1 MPKNDDQDG
10 PITADR
16 FWIEAGYGSDF
27 DGDRF
32 VWTCEPAPDWLT
44 RRLQDADLEGWLAQ
58 GVIEPVQS
66 LISGAR
72 HPSLSPEAAR
82 RLFVMGALEVEA
94 VVAQRGRAVAR
105 LPFEHDHQGDVAAL
119 QHCLAPATDLSDD
132 PNRIGLEGA
141 AIRQQGRS
149 YAVALCAL
157 GYRGDEAVYA
167 AAATDWTAQLRTQK
181 AERQQIMAEID
192 RMIPGAF

>member
-1 MPKNDDQDG
+1 MPEYDDQDG

-16 FWIEAGYGSDF
+16 FWIEAGYGSRF
-27 DGDRF
+27 DGDCF
-32 VWTCEPAPDWLT
+32 VWTCEPVPDWLT

-72 HPSLSPEAAR
+72 HLSLSSAAAA

-94 VVAQRGRAVAR
+94 VVAQRERAAAR
-105 LPFEHDHQGDVAAL
+105 QPFDRGHHGDVTAL

-132 PNRIGLEGA
+132 PDRIGLEGV

-149 YAVALCAL
+149 YAAALCAL
-157 GYRGDEAVYA
+157 GYCGDEAVYTA
-167 AAATDWTAQLRTQK
+167 AASDWIAQLRAAK

>member
-1 MPKNDDQDG
+1 MPENDDQDR

-16 FWIEAGYGSDF
+16 FWIEAGYGSGF

-44 RRLQDADLEGWLAQ
+44 RRLRDADLEGWLAQ

-66 LISGAR
+66 LLSGAR
-72 HPSLSPEAAR
+72 HASLSPEAAM

-94 VVAQRGRAVAR
+94 VVAQRGRATACQ
-105 LPFEHDHQGDVAAL
+105 PFDRDHHGDVAAL
-119 QHCLAPATDLSDD
+119 QHCLACATDLSDD
-132 PNRIGLEGA
+132 PDRIGLEAG

-149 YAVALCAL
+149 YAAALCAL
-157 GYRGDEAVYA
+157 GYCGDEAVYVA
-167 AAATDWTAQLRTQK
+167 AASDWIAQQRARK
-181 AERQQIMAEID
+181 AEREQIMAEID
-192 RMIPGAF
+192 RMMPGAF